1 MRQIFYLVQ
10 KEFRQIFRDF
20 SMIRI
25 LFVVPLIQI
34 FILGNAI
41 TTDVKNIKIVFQ
53 DQDKTP
59 YSREF
64 ISQFVHSRYFKITGF
79 EEDYTRLSSYLDSGK
94 ANLAIVIPRH
104 FQRDIVLQK
113 KPDIQLLVDG
123 VDGNSAGVS
132 LGYITDIVQKYQE
145 RLMESSPD
153 LSLQVK
159 NIHRVEMEP
168 RFWFNPNL
176 ESKLY
181 IVPGIIALILL
192 IITLFLTS
200 MGIVREKEI
209 GTLEQLMVT
218 PIKSYQLVIGKII
231 PFSILGMLEIMISMG
246 FVYLIFGIGVKGS
259 LLLLLFESS
268 IFIISTLG
276 LGIFISTIS
285 DTQQQALFV
294 AWFFM
299 IFSILLS
306 GFFIPIA
313 NMPPVIQHITRLN
326 PLRYY
331 IVILREIYLKG
342 TSIKDLIPET
352 LSMVTFSTCLFLAA
366 VIRFRNKL
374 G

>member
-20 SMIRI
+20 SMVRI

-64 ISQFVHSRYFKITGF
+64 IGRFVHSSYFRITGF

-94 ANLAIVIPRH
+94 ASLAIVIPRH

-113 KPDIQLLVDG
+113 NPDIQFLVDG

-132 LGYITDIVQKYQE
+132 LGYITDIVQQYQE

-159 NIHRVEMEP
+159 NIRRVETEP

-218 PIKSYQLVIGKII
+218 PIRSYQLVIGKII

-299 IFSILLS
+299 IFAILLS

-352 LSMVTFSTCLFLAA
+352 LAMVTFSTCLFLAA
-366 VIRFRNKL
+366 VIRFRKKL

>member
-20 SMIRI
+20 SMVRI
-25 LFVVPLIQI
+25 LFIVPLIQI
-34 FILGNAI
+34 FLLGNAI
-41 TTDVKNIKIVFQ
+41 TTDVKNIKIVIQ

-64 ISQFVHSRYFKITGF
+64 INRFVHSRYFKIKGF

-94 ANLAIVIPRH
+94 ANLAIVIPKH

-132 LGYITDIVQKYQE
+132 LGYITDIVQQYQE
-145 RLMESSPD
+145 RLMEHSPD

-159 NIHRVEMEP
+159 NIRRVETEP

-231 PFSILGMLEIMISMG
+231 PFSILGILEIMISMG
-246 FVYLIFGIGVKGS
+246 FVYLIFGIGIKGS
-259 LLLLLFESS
+259 LILLLLESS

-299 IFSILLS
+299 IFAILLS

-342 TSIKDLIPET
+342 TTFKDLIPET
-352 LSMVTFSTCLFLAA
+352 FAMVTFSTCLFLAA
-366 VIRFRNKL
+366 VIRFRKKL

>member
-1 MRQIFYLVQ
+1 
-10 KEFRQIFRDF
+10 
-20 SMIRI
+20 
-25 LFVVPLIQI
+25 
-34 FILGNAI
+34 
-41 TTDVKNIKIVFQ
+41 
-53 DQDKTP
+53 
-59 YSREF
+59 
-64 ISQFVHSRYFKITGF
+64 
-79 EEDYTRLSSYLDSGK
+79 
-94 ANLAIVIPRH
+94 
-104 FQRDIVLQK
+104 
-113 KPDIQLLVDG
+113 
-123 VDGNSAGVS
+123 
-132 LGYITDIVQKYQE
+132 
-145 RLMESSPD
+145 MESSPE

-159 NIHRVEMEP
+159 NIRRVEMEP

-218 PIKSYQLVIGKII
+218 PIRSYQLVIGKII

-268 IFIISTLG
+268 LFIISTLG

-352 LSMVTFSTCLFLAA
+352 LAMVTFSTCLFLAA
-366 VIRFRNKL
+366 VIRFRKKL

>member
-20 SMIRI
+20 SMVRI

-34 FILGNAI
+34 FVLGNAI
-41 TTDVKNIKIVFQ
+41 TTDVKNIKIIFQ

-64 ISQFVHSRYFKITGF
+64 ISKFVHSKYFIITGF

-94 ANLAIVIPRH
+94 ANLAIVIPSH

-132 LGYITDIVQKYQE
+132 LGYITDIVQQYQE
-145 RLMESSPD
+145 RLMEYSPD

-159 NIHRVEMEP
+159 NIRRVETEP

-231 PFSILGMLEIMISMG
+231 PFSILGIIEIMISMG

-299 IFSILLS
+299 IFAILLS

-342 TSIKDLIPET
+342 TTFKDLIPET
-352 LSMVTFSTCLFLAA
+352 LAMVTFSTCLFLAA
-366 VIRFRNKL
+366 VIRFRKKL

>member
-20 SMIRI
+20 SMVRI

-41 TTDVKNIKIVFQ
+41 TTDVKNIKVVFQ
-53 DQDKTP
+53 DQDKSP

-64 ISQFVHSRYFKITGF
+64 IGKFDHSRYFIITGF
-79 EEDYTRLSSYLDSGK
+79 EEDYTKLSSYLDSGK

-132 LGYITDIVQKYQE
+132 LGYITDIVQQYQE
-145 RLMESSPD
+145 RLMEHSPD

-159 NIHRVEMEP
+159 NIRRVEMEP
-168 RFWFNPNL
+168 RFWFKPNL

-218 PIKSYQLVIGKII
+218 PIRSYQLVIGKII
-231 PFSILGMLEIMISMG
+231 PFSILGILEIMISMG

-268 IFIISTLG
+268 LFIISTLG

-299 IFSILLS
+299 IFAILLS

-326 PLRYY
+326 PLRYF

-342 TSIKDLIPET
+342 TSIRDLIPET
-352 LSMVTFSTCLFLAA
+352 LAMVTFGICLFLAA
-366 VIRFRNKL
+366 VIRFRKKL

>member
-20 SMIRI
+20 SMVRI

-94 ANLAIVIPRH
+94 ANLAIVIPSH

-145 RLMESSPD
+145 RLIESSPD
-153 LSLQVK
+153 LSLQIK
-159 NIHRVEMEP
+159 NIRRVEMEP

-218 PIKSYQLVIGKII
+218 PIRSYQLVIGKII
-231 PFSILGMLEIMISMG
+231 PFSILGILEIMISMG

-299 IFSILLS
+299 IFAILLS

-313 NMPPVIQHITRLN
+313 NMPPPIQHITRLN

-352 LSMVTFSTCLFLAA
+352 LSMITFSTCLFLAA
-366 VIRFRNKL
+366 VMRFRNKL

>member
-20 SMIRI
+20 SMVRI

-64 ISQFVHSRYFKITGF
+64 ISKFVHSRYFKITGF

-145 RLMESSPD
+145 RLMESSPE

-159 NIHRVEMEP
+159 NIRRVEMEP

-218 PIKSYQLVIGKII
+218 PIRSYQLVIGKII

-268 IFIISTLG
+268 LFIISTLG

-313 NMPPVIQHITRLN
+313 NMPPVIQLITRLN
-326 PLRYY
+326 PLRYF

-342 TSIKDLIPET
+342 TSIRDLIPET
-352 LSMVTFSTCLFLAA
+352 LAMVTFGICLFLAA
-366 VIRFRNKL
+366 VIRFRKKL

>member
-20 SMIRI
+20 SMVRI
-25 LFVVPLIQI
+25 LFIVPLIQI

-41 TTDVKNIKIVFQ
+41 TTDVKNIKIIFQ

-64 ISQFVHSRYFKITGF
+64 ISKFVHSKYFIITGF
-79 EEDYTRLSSYLDSGK
+79 EEDYTKLSSYLDSGK
-94 ANLAIVIPRH
+94 ASLAIVIPKH

-132 LGYITDIVQKYQE
+132 LGYVTDIVQQFQE
-145 RLMESSPD
+145 RLMEHTPG
-153 LSLQVK
+153 LSLQIK
-159 NIHRVEMEP
+159 NIRRVETEP

-218 PIKSYQLVIGKII
+218 PIRSYQLVIGKII
-231 PFSILGMLEIMISMG
+231 PFSILGIIEIMISMG

-268 IFIISTLG
+268 LFIISTLG

-299 IFSILLS
+299 IFAILLS

-313 NMPPVIQHITRLN
+313 NMPPAIQHITRLN

-342 TSIKDLIPET
+342 TSIRDLIPET
-352 LSMVTFSTCLFLAA
+352 LAMMIFGLCLFFAA
-366 VIRFRNKL
+366 VIRFRKKL

>member
-20 SMIRI
+20 SMVRI
-25 LFVVPLIQI
+25 LFIVPLIQI

-41 TTDVKNIKIVFQ
+41 TTDVKNIKVIFQ

-59 YSREF
+59 YSRDF
-64 ISQFVHSRYFKITGF
+64 ISQFVHSKYFKITGY

-113 KPDIQLLVDG
+113 RPDIQLLVDG

-145 RLMESSPD
+145 RLMASSPD

-159 NIHRVEMEP
+159 NIRRVETEP

-218 PIKSYQLVIGKII
+218 PIRSYQLVIGKII
-231 PFSILGMLEIMISMG
+231 PFSILGILEIMISMG
-246 FVYLIFGIGVKGS
+246 FVYLIFGIGVRGS

-299 IFSILLS
+299 IFAILLS

-352 LSMVTFSTCLFLAA
+352 LAMVTFSTCLFLAA

>member
-20 SMIRI
+20 SMVRI

-41 TTDVKNIKIVFQ
+41 TTDVKNRKIVFQ

-64 ISQFVHSRYFKITGF
+64 INRFVHSRYFKITGF

-94 ANLAIVIPRH
+94 ASLAIVIPKH

-132 LGYITDIVQKYQE
+132 LGYITDIVQQYQE
-145 RLMESSPD
+145 RLIEYSPD

-159 NIHRVEMEP
+159 NIRRVETEP

-218 PIKSYQLVIGKII
+218 PIRSYQLVIGKII

-299 IFSILLS
+299 IFAILLS

-342 TSIKDLIPET
+342 TTFKDLIPET
-352 LSMVTFSTCLFLAA
+352 LAMVTFSTCLFFAA
-366 VIRFRNKL
+366 VMRFRKKL

>member
-20 SMIRI
+20 SMVRI

-41 TTDVKNIKIVFQ
+41 TTDVKNIKVIFQ

-64 ISQFVHSRYFKITGF
+64 ISKFVHSKYFIITGF

-94 ANLAIVIPRH
+94 ASLAIIIPRH

-145 RLMESSPD
+145 RLMEYSPE

-159 NIHRVEMEP
+159 NVRRIEMEP

-218 PIKSYQLVIGKII
+218 PIRSYQLVIGKII

-366 VIRFRNKL
+366 VIRFRKKL

>member
-20 SMIRI
+20 SMVRI

-53 DQDKTP
+53 DQDKSP

-64 ISQFVHSRYFKITGF
+64 ISRFVHSRYFIITGF

-94 ANLAIVIPRH
+94 ASLAIVIPKH

-132 LGYITDIVQKYQE
+132 LGYVTDIVQQYQE
-145 RLMESSPD
+145 RLIEHSPD

-159 NIHRVEMEP
+159 NIRRVEMEP

-218 PIKSYQLVIGKII
+218 PIRSYQLVIGKII
-231 PFSILGMLEIMISMG
+231 PFSILGILEIMISMG

-268 IFIISTLG
+268 LFIISTLG

-299 IFSILLS
+299 IFAILLS

-342 TSIKDLIPET
+342 TSIRDLIPET
-352 LSMVTFSTCLFLAA
+352 LAMMTFGLCLFFAA
-366 VIRFRNKL
+366 VMRFRKKL

>member
-1 MRQIFYLVQ
+1 MRQILYLVQ

-20 SMIRI
+20 SMVRI

-41 TTDVKNIKIVFQ
+41 TTNVKNIKIVFE

-64 ISQFVHSRYFKITGF
+64 ISRFVHSRYFRITGF

-113 KPDIQLLVDG
+113 KPAIQLLVDG

-145 RLMESSPD
+145 RLMEASPD

-159 NIHRVEMEP
+159 NVRRVEMEP

-181 IVPGIIALILL
+181 RANCKTSIHRALARPRIGISNREISQPIVEALHGQ
-192 IITLFLTS
+192 FH
-200 MGIVREKEI
+200 
-209 GTLEQLMVT
+209 
-218 PIKSYQLVIGKII
+218 
-231 PFSILGMLEIMISMG
+231 
-246 FVYLIFGIGVKGS
+246 
-259 LLLLLFESS
+259 
-268 IFIISTLG
+268 
-276 LGIFISTIS
+276 
-285 DTQQQALFV
+285 
-294 AWFFM
+294 
-299 IFSILLS
+299 
-306 GFFIPIA
+306 GFFPDFGRRYPSGVRT
-313 NMPPVIQHITRLN
+313 PP
-326 PLRYY
+326 
-331 IVILREIYLKG
+331 
-342 TSIKDLIPET
+342 
-352 LSMVTFSTCLFLAA
+352 
-366 VIRFRNKL
+366 
-374 G
+374 

>member
-20 SMIRI
+20 SMVRI

-94 ANLAIVIPRH
+94 ANLAIVIPSH

-145 RLMESSPD
+145 RLIESSPD
-153 LSLQVK
+153 LSLQIK
-159 NIHRVEMEP
+159 NIRRVEMEP

-218 PIKSYQLVIGKII
+218 PIRSYQLVIGKII
-231 PFSILGMLEIMISMG
+231 PFSILGILEIMISMG

-299 IFSILLS
+299 IFAILLS

-313 NMPPVIQHITRLN
+313 NMPPVIQQITRLN

-352 LSMVTFSTCLFLAA
+352 LAMVTFSTCLFLAA
-366 VIRFRNKL
+366 VMRFRKKL

>member
-1 MRQIFYLVQ
+1 MRQILYLVQ

-20 SMIRI
+20 SMVRI

-41 TTDVKNIKIVFQ
+41 TTDVKNIKVVIQ
-53 DQDKTP
+53 DQDRSQ

-64 ISQFVHSRYFKITGF
+64 ISKFVHSKYFKIAGF
-79 EEDYTRLSSYLDSGK
+79 EEDYSKLSSYLDSGK
-94 ANLAIVIPRH
+94 ANLAIVIPVH

-132 LGYITDIVQKYQE
+132 LGYITDIVQQYQE
-145 RLMESSPD
+145 RLIEYSPD

-159 NIHRVEMEP
+159 TIRRVEMEP

-218 PIKSYQLVIGKII
+218 PIRSYQLVIGKII
-231 PFSILGMLEIMISMG
+231 PFSILGILEIMISMG

-285 DTQQQALFV
+285 DTQQQALFI

-299 IFSILLS
+299 IFAILLS

-313 NMPPVIQHITRLN
+313 NMPPLIQHITHLN

-342 TSIKDLIPET
+342 TSFKDLIPET
-352 LSMVTFSTCLFLAA
+352 LAMVTFSTCLFLAA
-366 VIRFRNKL
+366 VIRFRKKL

>member
-20 SMIRI
+20 SMVRI

-64 ISQFVHSRYFKITGF
+64 ISKFVHSRYFKITGF

-94 ANLAIVIPRH
+94 ASLAIVIPRH

-145 RLMESSPD
+145 RLMESSPE

-159 NIHRVEMEP
+159 NLRRVEMEP

-218 PIKSYQLVIGKII
+218 PIRSYQLVIGKII

-268 IFIISTLG
+268 LFIISTLG

-326 PLRYY
+326 PLRYF

-342 TSIKDLIPET
+342 TSIRDLIPET
-352 LSMVTFSTCLFLAA
+352 LAMVTFGICLFLAA
-366 VIRFRNKL
+366 VIRFRKKL

>member
-20 SMIRI
+20 SMVRI
-25 LFVVPLIQI
+25 LFIVPLIQI

-41 TTDVKNIKIVFQ
+41 TTDVKNIKVVFQ

-64 ISQFVHSRYFKITGF
+64 IGKFVQSKYFIITGF
-79 EEDYTRLSSYLDSGK
+79 EEDYNRLSSYLDSGK
-94 ANLAIVIPRH
+94 AGLAVVIPKH
-104 FQRDIVLQK
+104 FQRNIVLGN
-113 KPDIQLLVDG
+113 KPAVQLLVDG

-132 LGYITDIVQKYQE
+132 LGYITDIVQQYQE
-145 RLMESSPD
+145 RLIGHAPD

-159 NIHRVEMEP
+159 NVHRVEMEP

-218 PIKSYQLVIGKII
+218 PIRSYQLVIGKII
-231 PFSILGMLEIMISMG
+231 PFSILGILEIMISMG

-268 IFIISTLG
+268 LFIISTLG

-299 IFSILLS
+299 IFAILLS

-326 PLRYY
+326 PLRYF

-352 LSMVTFSTCLFLAA
+352 AAMVTFGICLFLAA
-366 VIRFRNKL
+366 VIRFRKKL

>member
-20 SMIRI
+20 SMVRI

-41 TTDVKNIKIVFQ
+41 TTDVKNIKIIFN
-53 DQDKTP
+53 DQDRTP

-64 ISQFVHSRYFKITGF
+64 IGRFVHSKYFIIKGF

-104 FQRDIVLQK
+104 FQRDIVLKK
-113 KPDIQLLVDG
+113 KPDIQLLIDG

-132 LGYITDIVQKYQE
+132 LGYITDIVQQYQE
-145 RLMESSPD
+145 RLMEHSPD

-159 NIHRVEMEP
+159 NIRRVEMEP

-218 PIKSYQLVIGKII
+218 PIRSYQLVIGKII
-231 PFSILGMLEIMISMG
+231 PFSILGILEIMISMG

-268 IFIISTLG
+268 LFIISTLG

-299 IFSILLS
+299 IFAILLS

-326 PLRYY
+326 PLRYF

-342 TSIKDLIPET
+342 TSIRDLIPET
-352 LSMVTFSTCLFLAA
+352 LAMLTFGIGLFLAA
-366 VIRFRNKL
+366 VIRFRKKL

>member
-20 SMIRI
+20 SMVRI

-64 ISQFVHSRYFKITGF
+64 ISKFVHSKYFKITGF

-94 ANLAIVIPRH
+94 ASLAIVIPRH

-113 KPDIQLLVDG
+113 KPAIQLLVDG

-159 NIHRVEMEP
+159 NIRRVETEP

-218 PIKSYQLVIGKII
+218 PIRSYQLVIGKII

-246 FVYLIFGIGVKGS
+246 FVYLIFGIGIKGS

-366 VIRFRNKL
+366 VIRFRKKL

>member
-20 SMIRI
+20 SMVRI

-64 ISQFVHSRYFKITGF
+64 ISRFVHSKYFKIIGF

-94 ANLAIVIPRH
+94 ASLAIVIPRH
-104 FQRDIVLQK
+104 FQRAIVLQK

-159 NIHRVEMEP
+159 NIRRVEMEP

-218 PIKSYQLVIGKII
+218 PIRSYQLVIGKII

-299 IFSILLS
+299 IFAILLS

-313 NMPPVIQHITRLN
+313 NMPPAIQHITRLN

-352 LSMVTFSTCLFLAA
+352 LAMVIFSTCLFLAA
-366 VIRFRNKL
+366 VIRFRKKL

>member
-1 MRQIFYLVQ
+1 MQQIFYLVQ

-20 SMIRI
+20 SKVRI

-41 TTDVKNIKIVFQ
+41 TTDVKNIKIIFQ

-64 ISQFVHSRYFKITGF
+64 ISRFVHSKYFKITGF

-94 ANLAIVIPRH
+94 ASLAIVIPRH

-132 LGYITDIVQKYQE
+132 LGYITDIVQQYQE
-145 RLMESSPD
+145 RLIEYSPD

-159 NIHRVEMEP
+159 NIRRVETEP

-218 PIKSYQLVIGKII
+218 PIRSYQLVIGKII
-231 PFSILGMLEIMISMG
+231 PFSILGIIEIMISMG

-268 IFIISTLG
+268 FFIISTLG

-299 IFSILLS
+299 IFAILLS

-313 NMPPVIQHITRLN
+313 NMPPVIQQITRLN

-342 TSIKDLIPET
+342 TSFKDLIPET
-352 LSMVTFSTCLFLAA
+352 VAMVTFGLCLFFAA
-366 VIRFRNKL
+366 VMRFRKKL

>member
-1 MRQIFYLVQ
+1 MEHSPEL
-10 KEFRQIFRDF
+10 
-20 SMIRI
+20 S
-25 LFVVPLIQI
+25 IQI
-34 FILGNAI
+34 NN
-41 TTDVKNIKIVFQ
+41 V
-53 DQDKTP
+53 
-59 YSREF
+59 R
-64 ISQFVHSRYFKITGF
+64 
-79 EEDYTRLSSYLDSGK
+79 
-94 ANLAIVIPRH
+94 
-104 FQRDIVLQK
+104 
-113 KPDIQLLVDG
+113 
-123 VDGNSAGVS
+123 
-132 LGYITDIVQKYQE
+132 
-145 RLMESSPD
+145 
-153 LSLQVK
+153 
-159 NIHRVEMEP
+159 RVETEP

-218 PIKSYQLVIGKII
+218 PIRSYQLVIGKII
-231 PFSILGMLEIMISMG
+231 PFSILGIIEIMISMG
-246 FVYLIFGIGVKGS
+246 FVYLIFGIGIKGS

-268 IFIISTLG
+268 LFIISTLG

-299 IFSILLS
+299 IFAILLS

-313 NMPPVIQHITRLN
+313 NMPPAIQHITRLN
-326 PLRYY
+326 PLRYF

-342 TSIKDLIPET
+342 TSIRDLIPET
-352 LSMVTFSTCLFLAA
+352 IAMVTFGICLFLAA
-366 VIRFRNKL
+366 VTRFRKKI

>member
-20 SMIRI
+20 SMVRI

-64 ISQFVHSRYFKITGF
+64 ISKFVHSRYFKITGF

-94 ANLAIVIPRH
+94 ASLAIVIPRH

-159 NIHRVEMEP
+159 NLRRVETEP

-218 PIKSYQLVIGKII
+218 PIRSYQLVIGKII

-299 IFSILLS
+299 IFAILLS

-366 VIRFRNKL
+366 VIRFRKKL

>member
-41 TTDVKNIKIVFQ
+41 TTDVKNIKIIFQ

-64 ISQFVHSRYFKITGF
+64 ISRFVHSKYFKIIGF
-79 EEDYTRLSSYLDSGK
+79 EEDYTKLSSYLDSGK
-94 ANLAIVIPRH
+94 ASLAIVIPKH

-113 KPDIQLLVDG
+113 RPDIQLIVDG

-132 LGYITDIVQKYQE
+132 LGYISDMVQKYQE
-145 RLMESSPD
+145 SLIESYPE

-159 NIHRVEMEP
+159 NIRRVETEP

-259 LLLLLFESS
+259 LPLLLFESS
-268 IFIISTLG
+268 LFIISTLG

-285 DTQQQALFV
+285 DTQQQALFI

-299 IFSILLS
+299 IFAILLS

-313 NMPPVIQHITRLN
+313 NMPPVIQQITRLN
-326 PLRYY
+326 PLRYF

-342 TSIKDLIPET
+342 TSFKDLIPET
-352 LSMVTFSTCLFLAA
+352 VAMATFGLCLFCAA
-366 VIRFRNKL
+366 VMRFRKKL

>member
-25 LFVVPLIQI
+25 LFIVPLIQI
-34 FILGNAI
+34 FVLGNAI
-41 TTDVKNIKIVFQ
+41 TTDVKNIKIVIQ

-64 ISQFVHSRYFKITGF
+64 INRFVHSRYFIIKGF
-79 EEDYTRLSSYLDSGK
+79 EEDYTKLSSYLDSGK

-104 FQRDIVLQK
+104 FQRDIVLQN

-132 LGYITDIVQKYQE
+132 LGYITDMVQQYQE
-145 RLMESSPD
+145 RLIEHSPD

-159 NIHRVEMEP
+159 NIRRVETEP
-168 RFWFNPNL
+168 RVWFNPNL

-209 GTLEQLMVT
+209 GTLE
-218 PIKSYQLVIGKII
+218 
-231 PFSILGMLEIMISMG
+231 
-246 FVYLIFGIGVKGS
+246 
-259 LLLLLFESS
+259 
-268 IFIISTLG
+268 
-276 LGIFISTIS
+276 
-285 DTQQQALFV
+285 
-294 AWFFM
+294 
-299 IFSILLS
+299 
-306 GFFIPIA
+306 
-313 NMPPVIQHITRLN
+313 
-326 PLRYY
+326 
-331 IVILREIYLKG
+331 
-342 TSIKDLIPET
+342 
-352 LSMVTFSTCLFLAA
+352 
-366 VIRFRNKL
+366 
-374 G
+374 

>member
-20 SMIRI
+20 SMVRI

-64 ISQFVHSRYFKITGF
+64 ISKFVHSRYFKITGF

-94 ANLAIVIPRH
+94 ASLAIVIPRH

-145 RLMESSPD
+145 RLMEFSPD

-159 NIHRVEMEP
+159 NLRRVETEP

-218 PIKSYQLVIGKII
+218 PIRSYQLVIGKII

-299 IFSILLS
+299 IFAILLS

-352 LSMVTFSTCLFLAA
+352 LAMVTFSTCLFLAA
-366 VIRFRNKL
+366 VIRFRKKL

>member
-20 SMIRI
+20 SMVRI

-41 TTDVKNIKIVFQ
+41 TTDVKNIKIIFH

-59 YSREF
+59 YSRDF
-64 ISQFVHSRYFKITGF
+64 ISRFVHSRYFRIAGF
-79 EEDYTRLSSYLDSGK
+79 EEDYTKLSSYLDSGK
-94 ANLAIVIPRH
+94 ASLAVVIPRH
-104 FQRDIVLQK
+104 FHRDIVLQK
-113 KPDIQLLVDG
+113 KPAIQLLVDG
-123 VDGNSAGVS
+123 VDGNTAGVS
-132 LGYITDIVQKYQE
+132 IGYITDIVQQYQE
-145 RLMESSPD
+145 RLMEQTPG
-153 LSLQVK
+153 LTLQIK
-159 NIHRVEMEP
+159 NIHRVETEP

-218 PIKSYQLVIGKII
+218 PIRSYQLVVGKII
-231 PFSILGMLEIMISMG
+231 PFSILGMVEIMISMG
-246 FVYLIFGIGVKGS
+246 FVYLIFVIGVKGS

-268 IFIISTLG
+268 LFIISTLG

-299 IFSILLS
+299 IFAILLS

-313 NMPPVIQHITRLN
+313 NMPPAIQHITRLN
-326 PLRYY
+326 PLRYF

-342 TSIKDLIPET
+342 TTIKDLIPET
-352 LSMVTFSTCLFLAA
+352 LAMVTFGICLFLAA
-366 VIRFRNKL
+366 VARFRRKL

>member
-20 SMIRI
+20 SMVRI

-64 ISQFVHSRYFKITGF
+64 ISKFVHSRYFKITGF

-94 ANLAIVIPRH
+94 ASLAIVIPRH

-145 RLMESSPD
+145 RLMEFSPD

-159 NIHRVEMEP
+159 NLRRVETEP

-218 PIKSYQLVIGKII
+218 PIRSYQLVIGKII

-299 IFSILLS
+299 IFAILLS

-366 VIRFRNKL
+366 VIRFRKKL

>member
-1 MRQIFYLVQ
+1 MV
-10 KEFRQIFRDF
+10 
-20 SMIRI
+20 RI

-34 FILGNAI
+34 FLLGNAI
-41 TTDVKNIKIVFQ
+41 TTDVKNIKIIFQ

-64 ISQFVHSRYFKITGF
+64 ISHFTHSKYFKPIGY
-79 EEDYTRLSSYLDSGK
+79 EENYGRLSSYLDSGK
-94 ANLAIVIPRH
+94 AGLAIIIPKH
-104 FQRDIVLQK
+104 FQRNIVLQNR
-113 KPDIQLLVDG
+113 PDIQLLVDG

-132 LGYITDIVQKYQE
+132 LGYVTDIVQKYQE
-145 RLMESSPD
+145 RLIEHSPE
-153 LSLQVK
+153 LSIHIK
-159 NIHRVEMEP
+159 EIHRIEMEP

-218 PIKSYQLVIGKII
+218 PIRSYQLVIGKII
-231 PFSILGMLEIMISMG
+231 PFSILGIMEIMISMG

-259 LLLLLFESS
+259 LLLLLIESS

-285 DTQQQALFV
+285 DTQQQALFI

-299 IFSILLS
+299 IFAILLS

-313 NMPPVIQHITRLN
+313 NMPPAIQQITRLN
-326 PLRYY
+326 PLRYF

-342 TSIKDLIPET
+342 TSFKDLIPET
-352 LSMVTFSTCLFLAA
+352 LAMITFGISLFFAA
-366 VIRFRNKL
+366 VIRFRKKL